1 MLDKE
6 AKSSRKAQSV
16 VKKSVRKVKS
26 VVERGVK
33 KVAKSAPG

>member
-33 KVAKSAPG
+33 KVARSAPG

>member
-1 MLDKE
+1 VLDKE